1 MVNGDPEGTIP
12 GMPSRTV
19 PLRESSRPRS
29 IPGRQDPD
37 HRSRAFTLIEL
48 LVVVAIIAIL
58 AGMLL
63 PALAKAKLKA
73 KEVNCLSHFRQWAI
87 ASNLYASDDAR
98 GRLPMLGD
106 LGNNPWD
113 VADAMI
119 PAVQNYGLTVPMF
132 FCPVRPSELT
142 EAQMWLQKQRKRTL
156 ASNEDLRYYYN
167 QRWTFGFAIMQHSWW
182 VPRSGQ
188 PGFKVMPS
196 TSRVNTNSMVEGW
209 PTRLED
215 PGAATSPIITD
226 TLYKDGFET
235 NLQKAW
241 GGHPTVQADSGFQI
255 QGGRA
260 ASISRAYA
268 DGHAD
273 LARASAIVWRHYGNW
288 TSFY

>member
-1 MVNGDPEGTIP
+1 MDPRLHSTQGR
-12 GMPSRTV
+12 SR
-19 PLRESSRPRS
+19 RPRPACLPTAS
-29 IPGRQDPD
+29 KAGA
-37 HRSRAFTLIEL
+37 AFTLIEL
-48 LVVVAIIAIL
+48 LVVIAIIAIL

-132 FCPVRPSELT
+132 FCPVRPGELT
-142 EAQMWLQKQRKRTL
+142 EAQMWLQRQHQRTL
-156 ASNEDLRYYYN
+156 SSNEDLRFYYSR
-167 QRWTFGFAIMQHSWW
+167 RWTFGFAIMQHSWW

-215 PGAATSPIITD
+215 PGGATSPIVTD

-241 GGHPTVQADSGFQI
+241 GGHPTVKADSGFQI